1 MSGSP
6 IIREPP
12 AAAALRCAS
21 MSESAP
27 PYRAAIIG
35 TGRIAS
41 LLERDPLRT
50 KPHTHAGWYSADDR
64 TRLVAGADV
73 DAGRLESFGADW
85 NIDAAHLHADYRVLL
100 ERDRPDIVSIC
111 AYAADR
117 VAMSRAALAAGARG
131 LWIEK
136 AVACTVEEADL
147 LARDVAAAGA
157 AAVVDHPRRL
167 DARHR
172 AVARWIRE
180 ETFGRLETAHVLFS
194 GHVVHTGSHAWDLL
208 LAWCGPWARVDASLD
223 TAAHEAAA
231 SSDGHQRDEADAA
244 RYAGA
249 LRDGVVD
256 RGGRARIL
264 FENGVEVFVTGGAKQ
279 YFVFQCDLVCSGGRI
294 RIGNDVWEVLAPAES
309 PRYSGYRELARI
321 DPSTHMSAEDRS
333 PGSVLDALLM
343 AMQTACP
350 VLSVDAAARALAL
363 GVAVMQAGL
372 TGRTVTPATLDRAL
386 RIASI

>member
-1 MSGSP
+1 M
-6 IIREPP
+6 R
-12 AAAALRCAS
+12 S

-41 LLERDPLRT
+41 LLERDLLRT
-50 KPHTHAGWYSADDR
+50 RPHTHAGWYAADER
-64 TRLVAGADV
+64 TRLVAGADL

-85 NIDAAHLHADYRVLL
+85 NVDEAHLHADYRVLL

-117 VAMSRAALAAGARG
+117 VVMSRAALAAGVRG

-136 AVACTVEEADL
+136 AVACTVEEGDL

-172 AVARWIRE
+172 AVARWVRD
-180 ETFGRLETAHVLFS
+180 ETFGRLETVHVLFS

-208 LAWCGPWARVDASLD
+208 LAWCGPWACVDATLD
-223 TAAHEAAA
+223 TAAHEADA
-231 SSDGHQRDEADAA
+231 SSDGHQRDDADEV

-264 FENGVEVFVTGGAKQ
+264 FENGVEVFVTGGAKR
-279 YFVFQCDLVCSGGRI
+279 YFVFQCDLICSGGRI

-309 PRYSGYRELARI
+309 PRYSGYRELSPI
-321 DPSTHMSAEDRS
+321 DPSTQMCAEDRS
-333 PGSVLDALLM
+333 RGSVLGELLT
-343 AMQTACP
+343 AMHTGVP
-350 VLSVDAAARALAL
+350 SILSVDSAARALAL

-372 TGRTVTPATLDRAL
+372 TGRTVTPATLDRSL